1 MSQLSSM
8 CRTCGKHVAHLEAR
22 ATKLFD
28 KSNFHL
34 ISLLESITDM
44 YLDSDTT
51 LPHLICQW
59 CKLQL
64 DRILAFRSK
73 CLEVHKSFLAA
84 NRKLLRAKAVVD
96 EELGELEDE
105 KLLLDMGDHKSQEIS
120 IPIAE
125 TAGLLQEDQND
136 NEEEEPEN
144 KTQTEDN
151 PEQALQTEEADNY
164 QEQLHNTSGP
174 SKGVGARI
182 PKRVKRNSKSWFC
195 DQCGG
200 VFKSSTYL
208 KLHLQR
214 HTGHKPFEC
223 DICQAK
229 YYTESEMRRHRI
241 LHTDARPYACRF
253 CSKTYRG
260 CSSKVVHERT
270 HTNERPFQCQYCDKA
285 FTSTSTRQKHEM
297 LHTNQRKYHCEICE
311 QWFLRSSHLTL
322 HQSTKLHQ
330 RRAQSAR
337 TV

>member
-1 MSQLSSM
+1 MSELRSV
-8 CRTCGKHVAHLEAR
+8 CRTCGKNVANSQAR

-28 KSNFHL
+28 KCNFHL
-34 ISLLESITDM
+34 ISLLENITDM

-51 LPHLICQW
+51 LPYLICQW
-59 CKLQL
+59 CKQQL
-64 DRILAFRSK
+64 DRIWAFRSK
-73 CLEVHKSFLAA
+73 CLEVYKSFLAV
-84 NRKLLRAKAVVD
+84 NRKLLRQKAVVD
-96 EELGELEDE
+96 EELAELNDE
-105 KLLLDMGDHKSQEIS
+105 KLLQDMRAHKDQEM
-120 IPIAE
+120 AD
-125 TAGLLQEDQND
+125 TAGLLREDQND
-136 NEEEEPEN
+136 NEEEDPEEGTQNEGNLEEP
-144 KTQTEDN
+144 
-151 PEQALQTEEADNY
+151 LQTVQAKHY
-164 QEQLHNTSGP
+164 QEQLHNTSGT
-174 SKGVGARI
+174 SKGVGTRV
-182 PKRVKRNSKSWFC
+182 PKRAKRNSKSWFC

-229 YYTESEMRRHRI
+229 YYTENEMRRHRI

-253 CSKTYRG
+253 CHKTYRG

-297 LHTNQRKYHCEICE
+297 LHTNQRKYHCEICD

-322 HQSTKLHQ
+322 HQNTKLHQ
-330 RRAQSAR
+330 RRAQRAR